1 MTIHAVPDSA
11 APGTTYSAAQAA
23 QLLGVSERR
32 VRQLVEEGRSPR
44 KRAHKFQEGPIG
56 RARAAFARGDSV
68 YLLSLGATP

>member
-44 KRAHKFQEGPIG
+44 KRRTSSRRVRLVEHVP
-56 RARAAFARGDSV
+56 
-68 YLLSLGATP
+68 LLRVATRFTF